1 MAFPAKTWS
10 LRIPPSP
17 EAPIVQD
24 AARHLVATMPGPHA
38 QAARDAVLLAHA
50 PAMLDALR
58 YCAEAFQIIAEHGGG
73 PSGQVATSASAQLD
87 QLLGGPIGTWA
98 DGTRA

>member
-1 MAFPAKTWS
+1 MTARTRTWS

-24 AARHLVATMPGPHA
+24 ANGRLVATLHGPRD

-58 YCAEAFQIIAEHGGG
+58 YCAEAFQIIAEHDGG
-73 PSGQVATSASAQLD
+73 PSGQVATSVSAQLD
-87 QLLGGPIGTWA
+87 QLLGGPISTWA
-98 DGTRA
+98 DGPRT